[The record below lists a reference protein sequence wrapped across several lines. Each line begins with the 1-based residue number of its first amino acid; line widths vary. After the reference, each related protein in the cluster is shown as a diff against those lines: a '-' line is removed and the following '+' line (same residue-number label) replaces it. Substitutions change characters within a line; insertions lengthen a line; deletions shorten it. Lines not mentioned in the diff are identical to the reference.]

1 MSAFEKMKSNQLES
15 LKVLQIKFSA
25 DYDEEVIDAMY
36 YAALSA
42 KSNLEQY
49 LSKKVEEVE
58 SDEELSENEK
68 YFIIDTYSDDHYL
81 SRQTVELAEEMQI
94 VALYKSVEI
103 SIKDML
109 KYSGLFTNKQLDSF
123 YRIGALKKEV
133 SKKVCALDGLKNYK
147 SYDELRCI
155 NNCIKHSGRVNKEL
169 SKFSGWNVGDKIVK
183 TNDHYTRLK
192 DDVRGFVFNLRDELL
207 SKIV

>member
-1 MSAFEKMKSNQLES
+1 MKNKQLES
-15 LKVLQIKFSA
+15 FKVMQIKFSA

-49 LSKKVEEVE
+49 LGEKVEEVE
-58 SDEELSENEK
+58 NDEQLSEDEK
-68 YFIIDTYSDDHYL
+68 YFIIDRYSDDHYL

-109 KYSGLFTNKQLDSF
+109 KYSGLFTKKQLDSF
-123 YRIGALKKEV
+123 FRIAALKKEV
-133 SKKVCALDGLKNYK
+133 SKKVCVLENLKNYK

-155 NNCIKHSGRVNKEL
+155 NNCIKHSGRANKEL
-169 SKFSGWNVGDKIVK
+169 AKFSGWNIGDKILES
-183 TNDHYTRLK
+183 NDHYTRLK
-192 DDVRGFVFNLRDELL
+192 EDVRDFVFNLRDEVL

>member
-1 MSAFEKMKSNQLES
+1 
-15 LKVLQIKFSA
+15 
-25 DYDEEVIDAMY
+25 
-36 YAALSA
+36 
-42 KSNLEQY
+42 
-49 LSKKVEEVE
+49 
-58 SDEELSENEK
+58 
-68 YFIIDTYSDDHYL
+68 IIDTYSDDHYL

-155 NNCIKHSGRVNKEL
+155 NN
-169 SKFSGWNVGDKIVK
+169 
-183 TNDHYTRLK
+183 
-192 DDVRGFVFNLRDELL
+192 
-207 SKIV
+207 